1 LLFHP
6 AKLTV
11 SPKLSSLTLFSKLFF
26 SEPSLTI
33 VKRILLE
40 IAWSNFPINS
50 RRISGHLYGT
60 HLPKKSKFIK
70 SPSFFA
76 ALADLKKSWEIP
88 FS

>member
-1 LLFHP
+1 LIYHP
-6 AKLTV
+6 AKLTL
-11 SPKLSSLTLFSKLFF
+11 SPKLSSLTLFYKLFF
-26 SEPSLTI
+26 SEQSLTI
-33 VKRILLE
+33 VKRILLG

-60 HLPKKSKFIK
+60 PLPKKSKFIWL
-70 SPSFFA
+70 PSFLA